1 LFLYFSRNFYA
12 KVPSSP
18 FHILNLMNE
27 KIIKLTDKHVAGTYG
42 RFPIALVKGKGC
54 KVWDKSGKQYIDFV
68 SGLAVDNLGHCHPT
82 VVSAIKKQAEKLIH
96 VSNLYHIEPQ
106 SQLAEKL
113 TSLSFADKIFFCNS
127 GTEAVES
134 AIKLARKYFFDQ
146 GQSGRTEIIT
156 MKNSFHGRTLG
167 SLSATAQKKFHIGF
181 KPLLPGFKHVPFND
195 LPATEKAIT
204 KKTCAILVEPLQG
217 EGGVN
222 IPDPSYIKG
231 LKKLCKK
238 HGTLLIFDEVQTG
251 FGRTGKLFAYELY
264 NTKPDIMTLAKAL
277 GGGVAIGALA
287 GTNRVMKSFVPG
299 THAATFGGNPL
310 ACSAALATLKVITGK
325 NFLNRANETG
335 TYFLKKLKDI
345 ARKNPIVKE
354 ARGVGMFLAL
364 ELHKPGSDI
373 VIDCMK
379 QGFLI
384 NCIQQNILRFIPPLI
399 ISRKDINS
407 LVSVLSNSLAKLNNK

>member
-1 LFLYFSRNFYA
+1 
-12 KVPSSP
+12 
-18 FHILNLMNE
+18 MN
-27 KIIKLTDKHVAGTYG
+27 KNIIQLTEKHVSGTYG
-42 RFPIALVKGKGC
+42 RYPIALIKGKGS

-68 SGLAVDNLGHCHPT
+68 SGLAVNNLGHCHPS
-82 VVSAIKKQAEKLIH
+82 VVAAIKKQAEKLIH

-127 GTEAVES
+127 GTEAIES

-156 MKNSFHGRTLG
+156 MHNSFHGRTLG

-181 KPLLPGFKHVPFND
+181 KPLLPGFKYIPFND
-195 LPATEKAIT
+195 LQSARKAIT
-204 KKTCAILVEPLQG
+204 QKTCAILVEPIQG

-222 IPDPSYIKG
+222 IADPSYISG
-231 LKKLCKK
+231 LKKLCQKN
-238 HGTLLIFDEVQTG
+238 GVLLIFDEVQSG

-264 NTKPDIMTLAKAL
+264 KTKPDIMTLAKSL
-277 GGGVAIGALA
+277 GGGVAIGAMA
-287 GTNRVMKSFVPG
+287 GSNRVMKSFVPG

-325 NFLNRANETG
+325 NFLNKVNATG
-335 TYFLKKLKDI
+335 IYFLKRLKEI
-345 ARKNPIVKE
+345 ARENSIVKE
-354 ARGVGMFLAL
+354 ARGTGMFLAL
-364 ELHKPGSDI
+364 ELDQPGNDI
-373 VIDCMK
+373 VVDCMNR
-379 QGFLI
+379 GFLI
-384 NCIQQNILRFIPPLI
+384 NCIQQNILRFLPPLN

-407 LVSVLSNSLAKLNNK
+407 LVSVLSNSLTKLNDK

>member
-1 LFLYFSRNFYA
+1 
-12 KVPSSP
+12 
-18 FHILNLMNE
+18 MN
-27 KIIKLTDKHVAGTYG
+27 KNIIKLTEKHVAGTYG
-42 RFPIALVKGKGC
+42 RYPIALIKGKGC
-54 KVWDKSGKQYIDFV
+54 KVWDKSGKQYTDFV
-68 SGLAVDNLGHCHPT
+68 SGLAVDNLGHCHPA
-82 VVSAIKKQAEKLIH
+82 VVSAIKKQAGTLIH

-106 SQLAEKL
+106 SQLAEML

-127 GTEAVES
+127 GTEANEA

-156 MKNSFHGRTLG
+156 MHNSFHGRTMG
-167 SLSATAQKKFHIGF
+167 ALSATAQKKFHTGF
-181 KPLLPGFKHVPFND
+181 KPLLPGFKYVPFND
-195 LPATEKAIT
+195 LPSTRKAIT
-204 KKTCAILVEPLQG
+204 KKTCAILVEPVQG

-222 IPDPSYIKG
+222 IPDPAYLKG
-231 LKKLCKK
+231 LKKLCREF
-238 HGTLLIFDEVQTG
+238 GILLIADEVQTG

-264 NTKPDIMTLAKAL
+264 KTKPDIMTLAKAL

-325 NFLNRANETG
+325 NFLSRANATG
-335 TYFLKKLKDI
+335 IYFLQRLNKL
-345 ARKNPIVKE
+345 ATNHPVVKE
-354 ARGVGMFLAL
+354 VRGVGMFLAL
-364 ELHKPGSDI
+364 ELKKPGSDI

-384 NCIQQNILRFIPPLI
+384 NCIKQNVLRFIPPLI
-399 ISRKDINS
+399 ISRKEIDS
-407 LVSVLSNSLAKLNNK
+407 LISVLSESLTKLNHK